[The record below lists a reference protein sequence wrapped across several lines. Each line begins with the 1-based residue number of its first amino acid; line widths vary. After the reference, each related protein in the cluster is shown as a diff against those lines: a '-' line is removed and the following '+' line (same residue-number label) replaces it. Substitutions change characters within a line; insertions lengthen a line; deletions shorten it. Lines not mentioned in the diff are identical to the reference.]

1 MLNTI
6 INILL
11 VMALFGHL
19 LIAFGHLAVLDNLAK
34 EFTKTKEYL
43 QVLQDRINKLNNQ

>member
-11 VMALFGHL
+11 VMVL
-19 LIAFGHLAVLDNLAK
+19 FGHLAVLDNLAK
-34 EFTKTKEYL
+34 EFAETKEYL